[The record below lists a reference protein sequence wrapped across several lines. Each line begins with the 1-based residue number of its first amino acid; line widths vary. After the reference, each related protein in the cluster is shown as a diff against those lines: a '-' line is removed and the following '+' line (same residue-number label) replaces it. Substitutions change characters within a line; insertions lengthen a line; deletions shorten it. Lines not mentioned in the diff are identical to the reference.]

1 MSWLGLATAEDI
13 NSIWN
18 YLTLLSDTVAKQEK
32 AQMSGIT
39 DLVEQLKVLKS
50 EVERLAAINTADEQ
64 AVAEVHKLVDET
76 TKIAKQAA
84 DDDASQGGST
94 GTGSGSR

>member
-1 MSWLGLATAEDI
+1 MPWLGLATQDDI
-13 NSIWN
+13 KSIWE
-18 YLTLLSDTVAKQEK
+18 YLTLLSNATTAQEK

-84 DDDASQGGST
+84 DDDASKGGST
-94 GTGSGSR
+94 GTGSGA